1 MDTVQPQGQWI
12 RKAGGFAGAISLL
25 LGMVVLAGWWGGVT
39 RIVQPARQLP
49 GMVPNTATWF
59 VLLGSSLLLLRS
71 RHVRSPGLWLARAFA
86 LVVIV
91 FGGATLAEHLFHLDL
106 WVDQIAIRVP
116 LDAGTGFP
124 PGRSAP
130 GTAAAFVL
138 LGVALLTIDFRP
150 AVRINLPE
158 ILTSGAALIA
168 LLTVAGYVY
177 GAPPFYTSAD
187 VPRTGMAPH
196 TTLGLLLLAAG
207 VVCLRP
213 ERALIGLLTS
223 SRTGGLAVRRLLI
236 GALAIPVLGLLVMIG
251 QRESLYG
258 QSFAEALIAVAAMA
272 VAVGLVLATG
282 LTLDRLDA
290 ARTASER
297 AVTENEERL
306 RYLIAQASDGI
317 FIADLD
323 GRYTEVNDAGCE
335 MLGYRREDLVGKTIM
350 DLIPAADVA
359 RLQASK
365 DAMLRGAA
373 TVDEWTLKRSDGT
386 YLQVEVS
393 AKILPDGR
401 WQGLVR
407 DISARKDVE
416 RAGQA
421 MAEAGTGAPESSLR
435 AVLRTIAREAQH
447 AADAEYVALGLG
459 GDENHPFEPWV
470 FVGLSPERAAAIGL
484 GRPPRPVGV
493 LAMPLVQ
500 ARTIRVADIGRH
512 HAFGGFPPHH
522 PAMTSFLGVPIRSRG
537 RTVGVIYLANKR
549 GAAEFSATD
558 ERSVERLAARA
569 GAIIET
575 AQLYQQ
581 EGLERAWLQATI
593 DQMPEGVILAD
604 ANGTIHAENQSIQVF
619 AHDTGLVDVFGSP
632 ERYDLRLPNGEQVP
646 AGDRPRIRALVD
658 GVTTRRT
665 EFLLRHPDGRMVP
678 MLVSAAPVFD
688 AEGHRSGAVA
698 IYQDISTLKELERLR
713 EEWASIV
720 AHDLR
725 QPLGVITL
733 DAEMLATLLHAG
745 DVQRCPKVID
755 RIRRSTRRLSTMI
768 NDLLDVSRI
777 EARHL
782 ALERTET
789 DLAAWLDESLDRLSR
804 LAPANPLRL
813 RTLVHPAPVFV
824 DPARIEQVLGNLI
837 SNAAKYGE
845 PQAEI
850 TIELARHGREF
861 EVAVSNRGPGILPAD
876 LPNLFQRFRR
886 SDATRGSGISG
897 LGLGLHIC
905 KGLVEAH
912 GGHIRAESVPR
923 EKTTFSFTIP
933 AHLDAPQPAANRHD
947 LARDRS

>member
-1 MDTVQPQGQWI
+1 VQPQGQWI
-12 RKAGGFAGAISLL
+12 RKAGGFAGAISLV
-25 LGMVVLAGWWGGVT
+25 LGTVVLAGWCWGVA
-39 RIVQPARQLP
+39 RIVQPVRPLP
-49 GMVPNTATWF
+49 GMVPNTAVWF

-71 RHVRSPGLWLARAFA
+71 RHLRSPGLWLARAFVLA
-86 LVVIV
+86 VIF

-106 WVDQIAIRVP
+106 GVDQIAMRVP

-138 LGVALLTIDFRP
+138 LGMALLMIDFRP
-150 AVRINLPE
+150 ALRITLPE
-158 ILTSGAALIA
+158 ILASGAALIA
-168 LLTVAGYVY
+168 LLAVAGYVY
-177 GAPPFYTSAD
+177 GATSLYRLTA
-187 VPRTGMAPH
+187 VPHTGMAPH
-196 TTLGLLLLAAG
+196 TTLGLLLLSAG
-207 VVCLRP
+207 VMCLRP
-213 ERALIGLLTS
+213 DRALIELLSS
-223 SRTGGLAVRRLLI
+223 SRVGGLVVRRLLI
-236 GALAIPVLGLLVMIG
+236 GASAIPVLGLLVMMG
-251 QRESLYG
+251 QRWSLYER
-258 QSFAEALIAVAAMA
+258 SFAEALIAVAAMA
-272 VAVGLVLATG
+272 VAVGLALATG
-282 LTLDRLDA
+282 RTLDRLDV

-306 RYLIAQASDGI
+306 RHLIEQASDGI
-317 FIADLD
+317 FIANLD

-335 MLGYRREDLVGKTIM
+335 MLGYRREDLIGKTIM
-350 DLIPAADVA
+350 DLIPASDVP
-359 RLQASK
+359 RLRETK
-365 DAMLRGAA
+365 DAMLGGAA
-373 TVDEWTLKRSDGT
+373 TVDEWMLQRSDGT
-386 YLQVEVS
+386 YLPVEVS

-421 MAEAGTGAPESSLR
+421 MAEALTGAPESSVHV
-435 AVLRTIAREAQH
+435 VLRTIAREARL
-447 AADAEYVALGLG
+447 AAGADYVALGLA
-459 GDENHPFEPWV
+459 GDKSQPFEPWV
-470 FVGLSPERAAAIGL
+470 FVGISSKRAAAIG
-484 GRPPRPVGV
+484 RAPRPVGLLGLP
-493 LAMPLVQ
+493 LAQ
-500 ARTIRVADIGRH
+500 DRTVRVADIGRDP
-512 HAFGGFPPHH
+512 AFGGFPPHH
-522 PAMTSFLGVPIRSRG
+522 PAMTSLLGVPIRSRG

-549 GAAEFSATD
+549 GAAEFSAVD
-558 ERSVERLAARA
+558 ERAVEQLAARA
-569 GAIIET
+569 GAIIEP

-604 ANGTIHAENQSIQVF
+604 ANGMIHAENQSIQVF
-619 AHDTGLVDVFGSP
+619 AHETGLVDVFGKP

-688 AEGHRSGAVA
+688 LEGHRSGAVA

-713 EEWASIV
+713 EEWSSIV

-725 QPLGVITL
+725 QPLGVITV

-755 RIRRSTRRLSTMI
+755 RIRRSTRRLNTMI

-782 ALERTET
+782 ALNARHGS
-789 DLAAWLDESLDRLSR
+789 AAWLDDSLDRLSR

-813 RTLVHPAPVFV
+813 RTLVRPAQVFV

-837 SNAAKYGE
+837 SNAAKYGQS
-845 PQAEI
+845 QAEI
-850 TIELARHGREF
+850 TIELAQHDAEF
-861 EVAVSNRGPGILPAD
+861 
-876 LPNLFQRFRR
+876 
-886 SDATRGSGISG
+886 
-897 LGLGLHIC
+897 
-905 KGLVEAH
+905 
-912 GGHIRAESVPR
+912 
-923 EKTTFSFTIP
+923 
-933 AHLDAPQPAANRHD
+933 
-947 LARDRS
+947 